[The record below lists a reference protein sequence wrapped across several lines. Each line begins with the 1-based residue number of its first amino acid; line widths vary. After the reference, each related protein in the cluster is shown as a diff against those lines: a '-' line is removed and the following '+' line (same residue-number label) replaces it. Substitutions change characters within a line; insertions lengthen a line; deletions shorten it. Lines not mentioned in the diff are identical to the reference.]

1 MNMKNIYVAPKAEQI
16 NILTEGAIMAAS
28 LAKNNGTT
36 IDTSVS
42 GSQLSQKRGW
52 SSDSWTAEDE
62 E

>member
-1 MNMKNIYVAPKAEQI
+1 MKNIYVAPKAEQI
-16 NILTEGAIMAAS
+16 NIISEGVVAAS
-28 LAKNNGTT
+28 INVDGDKNINTNT
-36 IDTSVS
+36 P

>member
-28 LAKNNGTT
+28 LPTS
-36 IDTSVS
+36 DTSISS
-42 GSQLSQKRGW
+42 GGQLSQKRGW
-52 SSDSWTAEDE
+52 SADEWTAEDE